1 MQGIAG
7 DGPVQGFKDDWGLE
21 HLPYGERPMHIN
33 SSRVGVGKMEPGP
46 FQWCLVTGQ
55 WAQTGTQEGPSEYGR
70 QILYGEGGRALAQA
84 AQRGGTVSF
93 SEGI

>member
-1 MQGIAG
+1 
-7 DGPVQGFKDDWGLE
+7 
-21 HLPYGERPMHIN
+21 
-33 SSRVGVGKMEPGP
+33 MEPDP

-55 WAQTGTQEGPSEYGR
+55 GAQTGTQEGPSEYGR